1 MGSFPVK
8 RFILCGAVIGTICS
22 ALQQGEILCNIR
34 KQAFFGREV
43 TVNLQDTV
51 LLNCSVL
58 RGGPMRQI
66 TWSKE
71 DNGSKLQWVSILPS
85 ESVPGFWS
93 SVQISNISAKDHG
106 TYKCELPKDNG
117 TSICSVVLHVNSP
130 PHFMKRRGFFTTT
143 PQYLSEG
150 QDPVFHCY
158 ARGWPKPSFTWLKD
172 EVVIKDGDGNHSY
185 ALTTRNSGLDLKIF
199 YVRQKNHEGRYTC
212 VAKNKFGE
220 KRHEVNLSVKNE
232 KKSIKKGENHYKSEH
247 VESFSYHEGILRGEV
262 QASMKKKVYKVTG
275 IYLLSRTE
283 VECQW
288 RKRKSHTSLSNQAV
302 SELFPPPKRY
312 CALSRAPTQADR
324 SAFYEDLKNY
334 GNFTGVCW
342 LLSPE
347 PPVASSENVPPK
359 VHPYASIDKVI
370 IQKSGNALLTCVGE
384 NTPNSI
390 TFISWAFEGKDLPLD
405 GNHRL
410 HHESNFFFDEQSI
423 PKVNFSLLIKNVTEQ
438 DTGAYQCKVRTLRG
452 SDYGTIYLSVVE
464 SNETTLKEFQYD
476 VFISFSTLDYYW
488 VRDNLTPVLESK
500 RINYCIHSRDF
511 IVGKAIIENM
521 ADSVYNSR
529 KVLAIIS
536 RNYLDSNFCR
546 EELEIAMHRSA
557 EMADSSLLLIRL
569 DNVDTK
575 NLPKTLRRRTF
586 LDYSSNLE
594 RVDWEERLLKQI
606 EFDAKGFHRKVT
618 SNLSTDMVQLISH
631 L

>member
-220 KRHEVNLSVKNE
+220 KRHEVNLSVK
-232 KKSIKKGENHYKSEH
+232 
-247 VESFSYHEGILRGEV
+247 
-262 QASMKKKVYKVTG
+262 
-275 IYLLSRTE
+275 
-283 VECQW
+283 
-288 RKRKSHTSLSNQAV
+288 
-302 SELFPPPKRY
+302 
-312 CALSRAPTQADR
+312 
-324 SAFYEDLKNY
+324 
-334 GNFTGVCW
+334 
-342 LLSPE
+342 
-347 PPVASSENVPPK
+347 SSENVPPK